1 MTLTSTT
8 NMMSLLN
15 VVDSGGKYKEAL
27 EKTRAG
33 QIVCSYISSMESVR
47 AMAGK
52 TQCAQQVSS
61 EMGRVLLSKMK
72 MDRQWLGLPA
82 KLPRVIAFMNLSG
95 ENVLIYSENLAI
107 IRAIVFAGATATE
120 HRLGLGVE
128 EMIRFAEM
136 HDASLLLTLTL
147 PWQSGT
153 HSQYWE
159 IRSMRENG
167 EGKLVDGEQI
177 FAVRSDEV
185 QEGGSIVMSTPPQ
198 SRLLDLMTQQWDS
211 NVRAV
216 CIDVGEEGE
225 PPTGRTSVVTEKKC
239 TEQLKLIENLQRERK
254 SFQQDMRELKRKH
267 AVEVREANTKFD
279 DALAQERAMLI
290 STRGELDRAQ
300 TALKEERSKAQEELV
315 ELRASV
321 LQKDEELDKAKVV
334 IAKEKQHRE
343 SAEKEART
351 ATETVAHERE
361 QQKMQWQESHDSAE
375 RRVCDLRLQ
384 NSSITSELVATR
396 DALTRK
402 ENVLDEYM
410 GDLAKTH
417 KELTQKQGA
426 LRCAF
431 VMLKYGR
438 TRFVEERKAAA
449 KKLKDANRKTRV
461 AEQELASVRKDLQ
474 AVTREAAEERA
485 RREAEATAVTQ
496 TVADPPITTTDVQT
510 IAVNTEPLGD
520 PPEVLQMQQLLD
532 VANAEVKDL
541 KDRLAQAE
549 MRASNGGLLLGGD
562 PAVDGLIERLAI
574 ESRRVYA
581 QIHQSIQQGGMHGPH
596 GGYDASQQQFYQLN
610 PNAYGYYPQ

>member
-8 NMMSLLN
+8 NMASLLN
-15 VVDSGGKYKEAL
+15 VIDSAGKYKEVL

-33 QIVCSYISSMESVR
+33 HLVCSHINSLESVR

-52 TQCAQQVSS
+52 TQCAQQASS

-72 MDRQWLGLPA
+72 TNREWLGLPA
-82 KLPRVIAFMNLSG
+82 KLPRAIAFMNLSG
-95 ENVLIYSENLAI
+95 ENVLIYSDNLAI
-107 IRAIVFAGATATE
+107 IRAIVFAGAEATN

-136 HDASLLLTLTL
+136 HDASLLLTLAL
-147 PWQSGT
+147 PWQSGIQ
-153 HSQYWE
+153 SQYWE
-159 IRSMRENG
+159 IRSMRETG
-167 EGKLVDGEQI
+167 EGELVDGEQI
-177 FAVRSDEV
+177 FGTRSDEV
-185 QEGGSIVMSTPPQ
+185 QEGSSIAMATGPRSK
-198 SRLLDLMTQQWDS
+198 LLELMTKEWDS
-211 NVRAV
+211 NVRAA

-225 PPTGRTSVVTEKKC
+225 APTGRTSIVTEKKC
-239 TEQLKLIENLQRERK
+239 AEQLKLIENLQRDRK
-254 SFQQDMRELKRKH
+254 NFQQEMRELKRKH

-279 DALAQERAMLI
+279 DALAQERAKLI

-315 ELRASV
+315 ELRASL
-321 LQKDEELDKAKVV
+321 LQKDEELDKAKVI
-334 IAKEKQHRE
+334 IAKEKQQRQ

-351 ATETVAHERE
+351 ATETVTHERE
-361 QQKMQWQESHDSAE
+361 QQKLQWQESHASSE

-384 NSSITSELVATR
+384 NSSITSELLATR
-396 DALTRK
+396 DALARK

-410 GDLAKTH
+410 ADFAKTH
-417 KELTQKQGA
+417 KDLTQKNGA

-438 TRFVEERKAAA
+438 TRFLEERKAAA

-496 TVADPPITTTDVQT
+496 TVPDPPITTTDVKT
-510 IAVNTEPLGD
+510 IAINTEPMAD
-520 PPEVLQMQQLLD
+520 PPEIMQMQQLLD
-532 VANAEVKDL
+532 GAHAEVKDL

-549 MRASNGGLLLGGD
+549 MRAANGGLLLGGD

-581 QIHQSIQQGGMHGPH
+581 QIHQSVQNGGMHGQH
-596 GGYDASQQQFYQLN
+596 GGYDGSQQQYYQLN